1 MRKGKRL
8 ARVNKKRL
16 ILFVAIVIIVIVAII
31 LLVKNINKK
40 IDNIDIKNNGITLD
54 GTDPKIEGGNMTNS
68 QEIEYD
74 GNPYNVPQDY
84 TKTVNEF
91 VGESGEALDS
101 VTLSTVKE
109 SIIDNFKKNY
119 SEKYGINVNMENVKI
134 IFNQGTTTIADN
146 TCLVFAVYE
155 EQGDNLAFISKF
167 AMSINTEILYKY
179 NSETFMYSMI
189 EK

>member
-1 MRKGKRL
+1 MRKGKKL
-8 ARVNKKRL
+8 AKVNMKRL
-16 ILFVAIVIIVIVAII
+16 IVFIAIVVVIIVAIVI
-31 LLVKNINKK
+31 LVKNLNKK
-40 IDNIDIKNNGITLD
+40 IDNIDLKNKGITLD
-54 GTDPKIEGGNMTNS
+54 GTDQTIEGGNITNS

-91 VGESGEALDS
+91 VGESGEELDS
-101 VTLSTVKE
+101 GTLSTVKQN
-109 SIIDNFKKNY
+109 IIEKFKQDY
-119 SEKYGINVNMENVKI
+119 SEKYGISIDMSNVRI

-155 EQGDNLAFISKF
+155 EKDENLTFISKF
-167 AMSINTEILYKY
+167 AMSLNIEVLYRY
-179 NSETFMYSMI
+179 NSKTFMYSMI